1 MFKEKNESDI
11 QSLTRKIV
19 DKWNNKEHDAQSES
33 DHASGEVK
41 NGHTNDDDGK
51 SVWIS
56 KHGAIW
62 IEVIMKF
69 VRMSNKNVKKN
80 RDWKL

>member
-1 MFKEKNESDI
+1 LFKEKNESDI

-51 SVWIS
+51 SV
-56 KHGAIW
+56 
-62 IEVIMKF
+62 
-69 VRMSNKNVKKN
+69 
-80 RDWKL
+80 